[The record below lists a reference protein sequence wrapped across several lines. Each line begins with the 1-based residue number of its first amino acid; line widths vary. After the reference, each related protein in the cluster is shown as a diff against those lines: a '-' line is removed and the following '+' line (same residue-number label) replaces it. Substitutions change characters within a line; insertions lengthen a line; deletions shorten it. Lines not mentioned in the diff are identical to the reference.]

1 MMTTYVPDM
10 SITSGFELDDGGGPD
25 IVACSRSLVSES
37 GTSSGACLAL
47 SVMLPRSM
55 RGLVPS
61 SGFLG
66 RVWVRAERR
75 GMGRGRWLVT
85 KYDKNFL
92 FGVPTTTTAANHSC
106 MDIAQNLLNA
116 YEALG
121 RRVHETLRI
130 QHGDVTRL
138 RAQIDEVKAFAADAG
153 RVCLAF
159 F

>member
-1 MMTTYVPDM
+1 
-10 SITSGFELDDGGGPD
+10 
-25 IVACSRSLVSES
+25 
-37 GTSSGACLAL
+37 
-47 SVMLPRSM
+47 MLLRSM

-66 RVWVRAERR
+66 HVWVCTECR
-75 GMGRGRWLVT
+75 GMGRGRWLVI

-106 MDIAQNLLNA
+106 MDIAQNLINA
-116 YEALG
+116 YKTLG
-121 RRVHETLRI
+121 RRMHETLHI
-130 QHGDVTRL
+130 QHGDVTCL

-159 F
+159 FRDITCKLKLIARLVTYWPRKTSLHCMTLYRRCCTP